1 MLGILIDACH
11 KVDTITCA
19 NNAAY
24 IIKGIGQVHIT
35 VVNEY
40 VVILNNVL
48 YVPNVK
54 KNLPLVSAIAM
65 HGYLVNFPRF
75 RDLSILDRPMV
86 EIFRKQKSQYI

>member
-35 VVNEY
+35 AINRDVVT
-40 VVILNNVL
+40 LNNPL
-48 YVPNVK
+48 YVLGIK
-54 KNLPLVSAIAM
+54 
-65 HGYLVNFPRF
+65 
-75 RDLSILDRPMV
+75 
-86 EIFRKQKSQYI
+86 